1 MKRLIFS
8 IITLAC
14 TAMGASAQETLT
26 LTLQQCRDRALEFNE
41 QMQTASNATQQAKL
55 DREIAFT
62 NYLPKIE
69 GTAMTGW
76 MKDSEMMGMTMQM
89 RGFYMAGLQ
98 LQQPIYAG
106 GRIKAGN
113 DLTKIGRQVSEQQQR
128 KTRQEVIAEADQA
141 YWGYI
146 SVLQKVEML
155 KSYQEYMKALADK
168 VDISVEAEM
177 ASRNEQLRV
186 EAKANEVDYNLQKA
200 QTGAE
205 LCRLV
210 LCNAIGADFDTQI
223 IPADRDVP
231 ITAPEDMDENI
242 EQTPEMQ
249 MMQMGVKAKKKQVN
263 LTRGDFLPT
272 LAAVAGYTWYGN
284 IKMKGET
291 EYNGQMVPFTQE
303 MKSNTPM
310 LMLSLSVPIWKWGEG
325 YKKVKKAK
333 LDVEN
338 AQLDMARNQRLLTIQ
353 ARQAILNVTNG
364 YTQIETAQKGVDN
377 ATENLRVM
385 QERYDADMSTL
396 TDLLDAQSQWQQAQS
411 NLIEAKTQYKLYQ
424 TEYLK
429 AVGRL

>member
-1 MKRLIFS
+1 
-8 IITLAC
+8 
-14 TAMGASAQETLT
+14 
-26 LTLQQCRDRALEFNE
+26 
-41 QMQTASNATQQAKL
+41 
-55 DREIAFT
+55 
-62 NYLPKIE
+62 
-69 GTAMTGW
+69 
-76 MKDSEMMGMTMQM
+76 MMGMTMQM